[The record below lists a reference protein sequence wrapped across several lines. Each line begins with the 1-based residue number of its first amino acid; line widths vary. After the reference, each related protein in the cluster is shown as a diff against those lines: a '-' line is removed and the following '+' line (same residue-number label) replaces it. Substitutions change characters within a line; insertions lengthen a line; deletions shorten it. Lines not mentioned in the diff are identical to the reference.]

1 MKEEK
6 TGLIKKRKPSDKSK
20 SDKGKKG
27 VVTKKSLL
35 KTFCLIVLLLVFVGA
50 TTVVSQL
57 LVGYIMVFI
66 LGPTNFARTIP
77 MAIYSAL
84 SYILATVFVVVVPR
98 KIYRR
103 WVLKDTSARGKGELK
118 KEIGLT
124 GLPTWTDLGLAPIA
138 FIVSLLLAAGLVWLF
153 SLFPWFNAEEVQS
166 VGFNTYTAGL
176 DRIIAFIVLVV
187 IAPIFEEIIF
197 RGWLYGRIRKMLSG
211 KMAEIAGIILANFLV
226 SLLFGIVHLQWNV
239 GVNVFAL
246 SVVLCALREIT
257 GTIHAGI
264 ITHMIKNGVAF
275 YLLYVLGM

>member
-20 SDKGKKG
+20 SDKGKKS

-50 TTVVSQL
+50 TTIVSQL

-66 LGPTNFARTIP
+66 LGPANFARTIP

-103 WVLKDTSARGKGELK
+103 RMLKDTSAQSKGELK

-138 FIVSLLLAAGLVWLF
+138 FIVSLLLAAGLVWFF

-166 VGFNTYTAGL
+166 VGFNTYAPGL

-187 IAPIFEEIIF
+187 VAPIFEEIIF
-197 RGWLYGRIRKMLSG
+197 RGWLYGGIRKMLSG

-226 SLLFGIVHLQWNV
+226 SLLFGIVHMQWNV

>member
-6 TGLIKKRKPSDKSK
+6 TALAKKKSN
-20 SDKGKKG
+20 DKGKSEKNKKN
-27 VVTKKSLL
+27 VTTKKSLL
-35 KTFCLIVLLLVFVGA
+35 KTFCLIILLLVFVGA
-50 TTVVSQL
+50 TTIVSQL
-57 LVGYIMVFI
+57 LVGYIMIFI

-103 WVLKDTSARGKGELK
+103 WVLKDTSAQGKGELK
-118 KEIGLT
+118 REVGLT

-187 IAPIFEEIIF
+187 VAPIFEEIIF

>member
-6 TGLIKKRKPSDKSK
+6 TGLIKKRKLSDKSK
-20 SDKGKKG
+20 SDKGKKS

-50 TTVVSQL
+50 ATIVSQL
-57 LVGYIMVFI
+57 LVGYIMIFI

-153 SLFPWFNAEEVQS
+153 SLFPWFNVEEVQS

-187 IAPIFEEIIF
+187 VAPIFEEIIF

>member
-1 MKEEK
+1 MEEEK
-6 TGLIKKRKPSDKSK
+6 TGLAKKKSN
-20 SDKGKKG
+20 DKGKSEKNKKS
-27 VVTKKSLL
+27 VTTKKSLL
-35 KTFCLIVLLLVFVGA
+35 KTFCLIILLLIFVGA
-50 TTVVSQL
+50 TTIVSQL
-57 LVGYIMVFI
+57 LVGYAMMFI

-187 IAPIFEEIIF
+187 VAPIFEEIIF